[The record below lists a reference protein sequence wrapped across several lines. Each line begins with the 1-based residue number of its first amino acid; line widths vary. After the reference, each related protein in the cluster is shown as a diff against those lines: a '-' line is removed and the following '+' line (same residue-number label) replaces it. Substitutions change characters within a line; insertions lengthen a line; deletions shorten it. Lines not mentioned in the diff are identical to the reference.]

1 MSVHTQYP
9 THLKR
14 SIFTK
19 IRSKSHDIPATIV
32 VGIPYVSYLTGE
44 YSPVA
49 GTIFNLYGLL
59 RNNSS
64 VYKLFNAHLFP

>member
-32 VGIPYVSYLTGE
+32 LRIAYVGNFTGKNM
-44 YSPVA
+44 STSCAVL
-49 GTIFNLYGLL
+49 NLYRLL
-59 RNNSS
+59 RHNSP
-64 VYKLFNAHLFP
+64 VYKLLNAHFY